1 MAAGEQDGAH
11 YEGVLQCH
19 FGGRAFA
26 DGAWAQGDGVQAFP
40 RGQLLAGCL
49 SRKGR
54 TERRAHTGWRTHG
67 APPGTGVNVP
77 GMDSAVYVV
86 NGSRTSC
93 NACRCALRTYLQ
105 ELASAREGQGAGGG
119 TAHGAAVGGAAFAG
133 AASRPVRTDVGPS
146 AAAAADTGVDMA
158 SDHALIFS
166 LATRNALLVRR
177 LKGRSDAKQT

>member
-26 DGAWAQGDGVQAFP
+26 DGAWAQGVGVQAFP
-40 RGQLLAGCL
+40 HGQLLSGCL

-54 TERRAHTGWRTHG
+54 KERRARRGWCT
-67 APPGTGVNVP
+67 PGNVNVP

-93 NACRCALRTYLQ
+93 NACRCALRGHLQ
-105 ELASAREGQGAGGG
+105 KLASAREGQGAGGG

-146 AAAAADTGVDMA
+146 AAAAADTGVDME